1 MGEEILPELITAFIE
16 DTLQRLETLRQT
28 PDAANREALGR
39 EAHSLKGSAGTVGG
53 MQLFEA
59 AREAEELFEQNELDA
74 AGAAVARLA
83 PIAERTVAA
92 YGKMLAARAA

>member
-1 MGEEILPELITAFIE
+1 
-16 DTLQRLETLRQT
+16 
-28 PDAANREALGR
+28 
-39 EAHSLKGSAGTVGG
+39 

-59 AREAEELFEQNELDA
+59 AREAEELFEQNRLEA